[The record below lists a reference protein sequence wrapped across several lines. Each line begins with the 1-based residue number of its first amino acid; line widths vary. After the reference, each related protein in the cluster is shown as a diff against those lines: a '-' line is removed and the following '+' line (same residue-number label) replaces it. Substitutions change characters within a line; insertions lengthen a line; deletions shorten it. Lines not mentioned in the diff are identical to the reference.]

1 MRAFRGVPHPHHPN
15 PQQQQ
20 QQQPYSHAQQPLPPQ
35 QQQQQ
40 RHRAD
45 KDLAGSIPTSFLG
58 GHSSQSKA
66 QSGTTNENI
75 TKSALLTVPGSAM
88 KRKSSRTE
96 LNPSTKV
103 YLRRQSNSFT
113 ESSTNTG
120 KNNGVIGNITA
131 ATPVPLIDRPQSSLD
146 HDVNAAGLPSL
157 VLAPFETS
165 PWLEFGK
172 VAIGTK
178 KTISFA
184 VENPSNQIQR
194 LTLDSSCRMDEKG
207 FFINQLDPLHTS
219 TGNSNVT
226 PLVLQPRSRT
236 EIKVSWTPLV
246 AGSVRASAILR
257 STSGRFM
264 VNLQGR
270 GEFPVP
276 EYQGSNNSR
285 KPANASMRVI
295 KDVKT
300 APFNPKAS
308 VLKPHMRQS
317 VIRSGITSTPPAPG
331 GYTTLPY
338 VTTNDMYDE
347 KWIDKQ
353 ERSFSQWLNHEFN
366 VTVDSFSAK
375 DPSSWSYYTRRLEFE
390 HTRAAAC
397 KIYQSSIFRQV
408 LKAVEKSIAQDR
420 LEPRADCNFI
430 ENSAD
435 RGDILDMLFS
445 FDIRWLVLG
454 LETITGKEIS
464 MNPNFDQETIGGF
477 INKAIFHDK
486 ATEDEFEPHRIL
498 SNKHKYH
505 QAMNKLILKRI
516 FMLMLFLDKA
526 KAARLIPS
534 DPCLFRKDAKMKSC
548 RTILERI
555 SKNHLKGVGDIIK
568 YLVYIGYSVTHV
580 QVPLDEFDFT
590 VKHLATDLRDGVRL
604 CRLID
609 LHCPQLGLC
618 QKMKFPTLSK
628 AHMQQNVKLALDA
641 LVKQGISLEGT
652 RGGVVGPRDIVEGH
666 REKTF
671 GLLWKL
677 ILNWKVSVLLDLS
690 VLQYEIGALKAEYRR
705 LHGVDQPDRV
715 DTVYFTSD
723 QLSALLRWCQAI
735 GAFYNIS
742 IDNFTTSFA
751 DGRGFGALLSYYH
764 PTLLDMSEMK
774 DSAQFL
780 KEYKQGL
787 HQPET
792 KLPETNDGKGWFIDA
807 KEIKDPITQ
816 AKEMDRFNYRLLH
829 NKVQALGGV
838 PITLRHSDM
847 SSVGVPDEK
856 AVILF
861 VTYLCA
867 RLMHLNKDIRA
878 AKTIQRI
885 WRKKHYGRKED
896 TRIDAAVVLQ
906 KHIRKFLIKK
916 RAKSSKNLRNE
927 AATLIQSG
935 CRMYLAQI
943 RAIQKFESVVKVQRQ
958 CRIFLARKRFV
969 EVRWAV
975 RTVQRYYRGH
985 VARLHYHNVLEEHR
999 TVASIQAQSRGHL
1012 VREQYNMLRGATEV
1026 MQTRWRALV
1035 EGRRIRSI
1043 YLNIRIA
1050 SIIIQRHWRATVIAR
1065 KVRQEYVEQRT
1076 WVISLQSQLRS
1087 KLARQAFLEKCWA
1100 ASVIQ
1105 RRLRE
1110 RNYHR
1115 ELRRQ
1120 HEAACVI
1127 QAHWRAVV
1135 ARRFVQHQ
1143 YQLVRRAT
1151 ITIQA
1156 AVRARLV
1163 RRRYVELRQ
1172 AVSIVQDRRRAL
1184 VTGREYR
1191 LQFQQMRGAAWII
1204 QDRWRALVLG
1214 RSTRAQ
1220 YREVRSSLIRMQ
1232 ATIRGH
1238 LLRQRL
1244 LRVMR
1249 ENQATMVI
1257 QASWR
1262 GHVQRRKFLQIR
1274 SAAVVLQQR
1283 WRALQQRREVQHM
1296 FQEYQW
1302 AGTVI
1307 QRWWRACKAGQETRD
1322 QYQRL
1327 RGAAIALQ
1335 SVYRGQ
1341 VARRQATALRAIV
1354 GIQATVRMRY
1364 TRWQFQRLRLA
1375 ASLIQRYW
1383 RAHQMRVKQRM
1394 LFETMEQ
1401 ASIILQRQWRAVLEG
1416 RRVREEYEYTRA
1428 LVIATQ
1434 SHARGALV
1442 RQQYQELRW
1451 AACIIQ
1457 SRWRA
1462 WVQGQEQRKVYLE
1475 QWMAART
1482 IQDAWRSVQLVRQQR
1497 LTYLNLQHASLTIQ
1511 RWWRAVLY
1519 ERAKNK
1525 LAQAERH
1532 AAAVLIQTAVR
1543 GCLVRNRVRQ
1553 HLEDRERIMLRWIE
1567 MTSIS
1572 LAAVTIQRSWRSYQS
1587 RRIAESQLETLT
1599 LMIQTQVRGVL
1610 SRRKIMHE
1618 LNSIVK
1624 IQAWWRG
1631 HQVRQDCTAKIKAA
1645 RKRIEHANATAE
1657 EHMKLGN
1664 RTTMALDI
1672 LLSSGQLSAVL
1683 KACYHLDVVTRL
1695 SKNSCLRL
1703 VEHNVINIIF
1713 QLIKSCNRSQPH
1725 MEVLKHALNII
1736 ENLSRDADTSGSVFW
1751 APEGVE
1757 ILVDSAQA
1765 YRENDMVFE
1774 SVVRI
1779 LLIHLEEDESR
1790 RRVMRA
1796 MTPEVK
1802 KLKGILAVM
1811 ERKVEREKRARG
1823 HALPGKQ
1830 PTSLLFTSVGRLRRI
1845 IALLQ

>member
-1 MRAFRGVPHPHHPN
+1 MRAFRGAQHPQHYTA
-15 PQQQQ
+15 QQQQ
-20 QQQPYSHAQQPLPPQ
+20 QQHQHQHQPHPQAQQSQPPPPQ
-35 QQQQQ
+35 QQ
-40 RHRAD
+40 RAD
-45 KDLAGSIPTSFLG
+45 KDIAGYIPTSFLG
-58 GHSSQSKA
+58 GHSSQRKA
-66 QSGTTNENI
+66 QSGTTNEN
-75 TKSALLTVPGSAM
+75 TFKASLLTVPGSAM

-113 ESSTNTG
+113 DTSANLG
-120 KNNGVIGNITA
+120 KNNGAISNITA
-131 ATPVPLIDRPQSSLD
+131 TTPVPLIDRPQSSLD
-146 HDVNAAGLPSL
+146 HDINAAGLPSL
-157 VLAPFETS
+157 VLAPFEPS

-172 VAIGTK
+172 VAVGTK
-178 KTISFA
+178 KIVSLA
-184 VENPSNQIQR
+184 VENPSDQPQR

-207 FFINQLDPLHTS
+207 FFISQLDPLYTS
-219 TGNSNVT
+219 TGSNNVV
-226 PLVLQPRSRT
+226 PLLLQPRSRT
-236 EIKVSWTPLV
+236 EINISWTPLV
-246 AGSVRASAILR
+246 AGSVRASAILKS
-257 STSGRFM
+257 STGRFM
-264 VNLQGR
+264 VNLQGC
-270 GEFPVP
+270 GELAVP
-276 EYQGSNNSR
+276 EHKRLNSSR
-285 KPANASMRVI
+285 KPTNASVRVI

-308 VLKPHMRQS
+308 VSHMRQS
-317 VIRSGITSTPPAPG
+317 VIRSGISNTPPAPG
-331 GYTTLPY
+331 GYNTLPY

-353 ERSFSQWLNHEFN
+353 ERSFSQWLNHEYN

-435 RGDILDMLFS
+435 RSDILDMLFS

-486 ATEDEFEPHRIL
+486 AIEDEFEPHRIL

-505 QAMNKLILKRI
+505 QAMNKLVLKRI

-534 DPCLFRKDAKMKSC
+534 DPCLFRKDAKIKSC

-580 QVPLDEFDFT
+580 QIPLDEFDFT

-628 AHMQQNVKLALDA
+628 AHMQQN
-641 LVKQGISLEGT
+641 
-652 RGGVVGPRDIVEGH
+652 
-666 REKTF
+666 
-671 GLLWKL
+671 
-677 ILNWKVSVLLDLS
+677 
-690 VLQYEIGALKAEYRR
+690 YEIGALKAEYRR
-705 LHGVDQPDRV
+705 LYGVDQPDRV

-807 KEIKDPITQ
+807 KEIKDPVTQ

-896 TRIDAAVVLQ
+896 TRINAALVLQ
-906 KHIRKFLIKK
+906 KHIRMFLTKK
-916 RAKSSKNLRNE
+916 KAKSSKSQQNE

-943 RAIQKFESVVKVQRQ
+943 RAVQKFNSLLKVQRQ
-958 CRIFLARKRFV
+958 CRIFLARKRLV
-969 EVRWAV
+969 EVRWAA

-985 VARLHYHNVLEEHR
+985 VTRLHYHTALEEHR
-999 TVASIQAQSRGHL
+999 IVASIQAQSRGHL

-1026 MQTRWRALV
+1026 MQSRWRALV

-1043 YLNIRIA
+1043 YSDIRIA
-1050 SIIIQRHWRATVIAR
+1050 CIIIQRHWRATVVAR
-1065 KVRQEYVEQRT
+1065 KVRQEYVEQRA
-1076 WVISLQSQLRS
+1076 WVVGLQTQLRS

-1100 ASVIQ
+1100 ASIIQ

-1110 RNYHR
+1110 RNHHR

-1135 ARRFVQHQ
+1135 ARRFIQHQ
-1143 YQLVRRAT
+1143 YQLIRRAT
-1151 ITIQA
+1151 ITIQT
-1156 AVRARLV
+1156 AVRAHLV
-1163 RRRYVELRQ
+1163 RRRYLELRE
-1172 AVSIVQDRRRAL
+1172 AASIVQDRRRAL

-1220 YREVRSSLIRMQ
+1220 YGEVRSTLIRMQ

-1249 ENQATMVI
+1249 ENQASMVI
-1257 QASWR
+1257 QATWR

-1274 SAAVVLQQR
+1274 DAAIVLQQS
-1283 WRALQQRREVQHM
+1283 WRAVQQRREVRHM
-1296 FQEYQW
+1296 FKEYQW

-1307 QRWWRACKAGQETRD
+1307 QRWWRARKAGQETRG

-1327 RGAAIALQ
+1327 RDAAIVLQ

-1341 VARRQATALRAIV
+1341 VGRRHAATLRAIV
-1354 GIQATVRMRY
+1354 GIQATVRTRY
-1364 TRWQFQRLRLA
+1364 TRWQFQKSRLA
-1375 ASLIQRYW
+1375 ASLIQRHW
-1383 RAHQMRVKQRM
+1383 RAYQMRVKQRVM
-1394 LFETMEQ
+1394 FEMIEQ
-1401 ASIILQRQWRAVLEG
+1401 AAIILQRRWRAVLEG
-1416 RRVREEYEYTRA
+1416 RSVRQEYDYTRA
-1428 LVIATQ
+1428 LIIAMQ
-1434 SHARGALV
+1434 SHARGVLV
-1442 RQQYQELRW
+1442 RQQYQELRA
-1451 AACIIQ
+1451 AACVIQ
-1457 SRWRA
+1457 TRWRA
-1462 WVQGQEQRKVYLE
+1462 WVQGQEQRRVYLE
-1475 QWMAART
+1475 QWMAARA
-1482 IQDAWRSVQLVRQQR
+1482 IQQAWRSVQLIRRQKQAYR
-1497 LTYLNLQHASLTIQ
+1497 DLRYASLTIQ

-1519 ERAKNK
+1519 ERTRNRMV
-1525 LAQAERH
+1525 QAERH
-1532 AAAVLIQTAVR
+1532 VAAVLIQTAVR

-1567 MTSIS
+1567 MTSVSI
-1572 LAAVTIQRSWRSYQS
+1572 AAMTIQRSWRGYQS
-1587 RRIAESQLETLT
+1587 RRIAESQIETLT
-1599 LMIQTQVRGVL
+1599 LMMQTQIRGVL
-1610 SRRKIMHE
+1610 ARRRIVHE
-1618 LNSIVK
+1618 LDSIIK

-1631 HQVRQDCTAKIKAA
+1631 HQVRQDCTARIKAA

-1765 YRENDMVFE
+1765 YRENEMVFE

-1779 LLIHLEEDESR
+1779 LLTHLEEDESR

-1823 HALPGKQ
+1823 HVLPGKQ
-1830 PTSLLFTSVGRLRRI
+1830 PASLLFTSVGRLRRI
-1845 IALLQ
+1845 VALLQ